1 MKENLSNLFRAEQ
14 KLNATVLRGENTM
27 LSLEGFNFRFVEQRK
42 ESVSSTYTPY
52 QHQHTHFEMHMP
64 VTGMQ
69 SYQLGEEIVTV
80 HPFEMIIFPPHTMH
94 AIVYSSE
101 NLQKFS
107 ASFIMLEDAQT
118 GDFAWVGKELRS
130 HSCLTAKA
138 DEWHGALFRR
148 LFREAELSQPGW
160 TTLVVNMLS
169 QLVIDIARE
178 NLPVEKKHSDAGS
191 LQRKRIESIERFI
204 SDNIS
209 ATITDKMVAQHMYL
223 SIRQIDRVVMAERGM
238 TLKALID
245 SMKIREARRLLS
257 ETRLG
262 QKEIS
267 TTLGFS
273 EVSAFNRFF
282 RRFEGVSPGIYR
294 NCSGFDSDEKAP
306 QEARENKGETE
317 TH

>member
-160 TTLVVNMLS
+160 TSLVVNMLS
-169 QLVIDIARE
+169 QLV
-178 NLPVEKKHSDAGS
+178 KHSDAGS

-223 SIRQIDRVVMAERGM
+223 SVRQIDRVVLAERGM

-245 SMKIREARRLLS
+245 SMKIREARRLLA

-294 NCSGFDSDEKAP
+294 NCLGFDSDEKAP